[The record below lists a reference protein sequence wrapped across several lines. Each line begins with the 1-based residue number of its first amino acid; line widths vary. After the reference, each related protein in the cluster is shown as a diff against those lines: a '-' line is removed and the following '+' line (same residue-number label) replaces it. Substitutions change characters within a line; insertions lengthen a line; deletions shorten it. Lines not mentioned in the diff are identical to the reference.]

1 MPLSLCRFNVKVRAR
16 VTAVAYF
23 GAFVRRALPAALV
36 DAVMI
41 SQLKKRMRIQE

>member
-1 MPLSLCRFNVKVRAR
+1 MIFRPPIRAR

-41 SQLKKRMRIQE
+41 AGLKKRIRH